1 MTKFAKQK
9 GKFWLPKS
17 PEHKVDG
24 EFELVDEALG
34 ILTVYDVIDSSVNY
48 AVYINEAD
56 ERMQHPLIIGQLNN
70 NEYVALLESSFH
82 FLHIKGDKKIFGY
95 YINVTVFNTPF
106 LINSENELEFKKI
119 SFSYDNLTQ
128 YLGYPNVE
136 HDFNKESLSVSNKF
150 TTYENSF
157 ILSNEL
163 LCKIIYTF
171 DSSFSLTQKTS
182 FISPITIIDLESSS
196 EKNIF
201 QWLKLIDN
209 NIGSFFSFW
218 LENIYALL

>member
-82 FLHIKGDKKIFGY
+82 FLHIKGDKKIFGTNMSNLHF
-95 YINVTVFNTPF
+95 NVNAVIYFF
-106 LINSENELEFKKI
+106 LFKLKG
-119 SFSYDNLTQ
+119 L
-128 YLGYPNVE
+128 
-136 HDFNKESLSVSNKF
+136 
-150 TTYENSF
+150 
-157 ILSNEL
+157 IL
-163 LCKIIYTF
+163 
-171 DSSFSLTQKTS
+171 QKH
-182 FISPITIIDLESSS
+182 LA
-196 EKNIF
+196 
-201 QWLKLIDN
+201 LKR
-209 NIGSFFSFW
+209 W
-218 LENIYALL
+218 